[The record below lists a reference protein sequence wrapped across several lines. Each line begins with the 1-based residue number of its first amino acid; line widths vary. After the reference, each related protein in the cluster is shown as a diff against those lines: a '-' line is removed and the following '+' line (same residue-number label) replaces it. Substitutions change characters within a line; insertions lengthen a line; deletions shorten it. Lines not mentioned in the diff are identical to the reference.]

1 MLTQCF
7 IDSIYKWP
15 HSIISHSKV
24 RQFYASSASITTNQI
39 TELLSIKNKISSH
52 ILALIAMAN
61 SKKQKME
68 LEKLREQQL
77 FHRKQIAEVIN
88 NDESFFFSSDDENCD
103 AEDEKDDFSDDYDSE
118 HEISAKIRN
127 SKAVSMTAID
137 FDQKL
142 SVIKH
147 DANSISDSKYKPQM
161 KVDEKYS
168 ANHLTSINAGIK
180 PVNINR
186 VEAVISKE
194 EININEKV
202 CDDLS
207 GSQIE
212 VEDTFENYISN
223 KSAHEST
230 DESMNTTASSD
241 DYEYHREQLRNYYNL
256 NNDPSSRI
264 ESDAEVG
271 NSSLSVNLFA
281 LSDKTMSGV
290 ANRTSST
297 IYGSLMSLMNVSK
310 NKESNDINS
319 LDHLKESD
327 DSNEI
332 ICLSHMKFD
341 CDTDAFLKR
350 FINTQ
355 VSLIDFDVLIFSV
368 NVIHY
373 LVIL

>member
-186 VEAVISKE
+186 VEAAISKE

-202 CDDLS
+202 YDDLS

-212 VEDTFENYISN
+212 VEDTFENYNSN